1 MVWELGVAETTAG
14 WAAPTMACATGAVL
28 LASEV
33 FAGAVAVRSPAV
45 GGTLGVALGVAV
57 GAAVGV
63 AVGVAGV
70 TLTLGG
76 SSATFGALFSTFG
89 VGVDELLAREL
100 MASTGIRLHIST
112 TSMQITNAIIV
123 DGRFMRRDPQL
134 CR

>member
-1 MVWELGVAETTAG
+1 
-14 WAAPTMACATGAVL
+14 MA
-28 LASEV
+28 S
-33 FAGAVAVRSPAV
+33 
-45 GGTLGVALGVAV
+45 GVAV
-57 GAAVGV
+57 GIGVGV
-63 AVGVAGV
+63 AVGVGIGVAVGVAVV

-89 VGVDELLAREL
+89 VGGDELLAREL